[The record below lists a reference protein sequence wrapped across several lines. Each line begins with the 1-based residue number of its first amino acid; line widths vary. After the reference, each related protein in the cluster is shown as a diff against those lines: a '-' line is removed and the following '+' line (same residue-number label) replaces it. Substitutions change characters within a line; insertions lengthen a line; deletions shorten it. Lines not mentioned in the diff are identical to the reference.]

1 MSKKREIPEH
11 LKKLIKDV
19 GMTMDE
25 ATWETRGTPVIY
37 HDALER
43 IADHIGITFSKPD
56 IIENN
61 SEKGLV
67 AMCVEGTDGDK
78 IAWSIGESSPSNNK
92 NAYCYAMAEKRA
104 KDRVILKLIGASGFV
119 YSDQEADEF
128 RNENRNLSDS
138 TNEEPKPAGSKE
150 TFSIESCSGEVKK
163 ADTMNTVAEVFMT
176 FIPEC
181 KEVDKLRSFWV
192 QNKDALDTL
201 KERDKELF
209 DKVEI
214 KFLDTAKLLKGE
226 K

>member
-19 GMTMDE
+19 GMTMNE
-25 ATWETRGTPVIY
+25 ATWETRGVPVIY

-43 IADHIGITFSKPD
+43 IADHIGITFNKPD
-56 IIENN
+56 RLEGDA
-61 SEKGLV
+61 EKGIAVL
-67 AMCVEGTDGDK
+67 CVEGTDGDRT
-78 IAWSIGESSPSNNK
+78 AWSMGEASPSNNK
-92 NAYCYAMAEKRA
+92 NAYPYAMAEKRA
-104 KDRVILKLIGASGFV
+104 KDRVTLKLIGASGFV

-138 TNEEPKPAGSKE
+138 TNVEDTPAGSKE

-209 DKVEI
+209 DKVET
-214 KFLDTAKLLKGE
+214 KFLDTAKTLKGE